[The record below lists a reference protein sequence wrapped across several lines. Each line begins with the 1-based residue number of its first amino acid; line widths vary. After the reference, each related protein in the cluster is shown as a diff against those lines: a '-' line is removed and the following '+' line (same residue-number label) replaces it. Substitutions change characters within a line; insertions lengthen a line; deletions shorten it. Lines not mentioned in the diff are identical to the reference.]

1 MSSPD
6 EEIQTNLEI
15 LKALN
20 DAIEKGPWKHSP
32 FFRGI
37 GKKLENLR
45 NRFIQESGLEGVDL
59 EQLHLKTIESNQ
71 PDDYLNIYI
80 LLYQS
85 EGINIRKWFNVVISL
100 VEHSTSRPVYKNEE
114 DVKAAI
120 RAKENK
126 QNDAY
131 IEVKVRKQDI
141 YPTSNEKPRIDRD
154 GRELLLLHD
163 GAIHLKNVTRFVHI
177 SGDYTLGEHS
187 LIKLIK

>member
-1 MSSPD
+1 MSSLD
-6 EEIQTNLEI
+6 EETQANLEI

-20 DAIEKGPWKHSP
+20 EAIEKGPWEHSP

-37 GKKLENLR
+37 GKKLQDLR
-45 NRFIQESGLEGVDL
+45 NRFIQETGLEGIDL
-59 EQLHLKTIESNQ
+59 EQLQVKIIENTRFDDHLKV
-71 PDDYLNIYI
+71 YI

-85 EGINIRKWFNVVISL
+85 EGINIRKWFNVVTSL
-100 VEHSTSRPVYKNEE
+100 VEHSISRPVYKNEE

-131 IEVKVRKQDI
+131 IEVKVRKQAI
-141 YPTSNEKPRIDRD
+141 YPSNNEKPRLDRD

-163 GAIHLKNVTRFVHI
+163 GAIQLKNITRFMHI
-177 SGDYTLGEHS
+177 SGEYTLCEHS
-187 LIKLIK
+187 LIKQIK